1 MADYQLKRAAQ
12 RRIDSA
18 PELKA
23 PPSWLEEA
31 VASLRRGIGRAVNEG
46 WGYDIGNIANL
57 LRGLPEV
64 PSSYDRRQGIFH
76 EPEPTTL
83 TEDAVSVVADPTNFI
98 GGAMLKPAARAVRRA
113 LPTAATVGSA
123 AYAGDTEAG
132 PLQRLAARLGKEAAP
147 NRR

>member
-98 GGAMLKPAARAVRRA
+98 GGAML
-113 LPTAATVGSA
+113 
-123 AYAGDTEAG
+123 
-132 PLQRLAARLGKEAAP
+132 
-147 NRR
+147 